1 MAFEKKIRTPE
12 EQVKYDE
19 KQERRN
25 PVFIYHYCLN
35 ENLPKEHPDFCFNCW
50 IDEAH
55 GGNGAVSQ
63 QNWKYCSGCQE
74 DNGLPNYKMKD
85 YSIGYKIHMD
95 MVEHLAKYTN
105 ITKEIVRRRDTDNGF
120 GKFIN
125 GKTETD
131 LEKVFNEFWPNVK
144 MVKGIYKSAD

>member
-1 MAFEKKIRTPE
+1 MTFEKKIRTPE
-12 EQVKYDE
+12 QQAKYDE

-50 IDEAH
+50 IDECDSQAC
-55 GGNGAVSQ
+55 SQ
-63 QNWKYCSGCQE
+63 QNWKYCSSCQE
-74 DNGLPNYKMKD
+74 SKNFPEFTLKTKD
-85 YSIGYKIHMD
+85 DGYKIHMD
-95 MVEHLAKYTN
+95 MVAHLAKYTN

-125 GKTETD
+125 GKTESD

>member
-50 IDEAH
+50 IDECDGYAC
-55 GGNGAVSQ
+55 SQ
-63 QNWKYCSGCQE
+63 QNWKYCKSCQSDKNFPE
-74 DNGLPNYKMKD
+74 FTLKTKD
-85 YSIGYKIHMD
+85 DGYKIHMD
-95 MVEHLAKYTN
+95 MVAHLAKYTN

-125 GKTETD
+125 GKTESD
-131 LEKVFNEFWPNVK
+131 LEKVFNEFYPNVK
-144 MVKGIYKSAD
+144 MVKGLYK